1 MKTILLILIFG
12 LGISQSTFAQ
22 EKTGYFS
29 SSKLLAAFPESKTI
43 QAEIEN
49 ISKEK
54 QAVGTSLEDEL
65 KGKIKRYEE
74 EKAKLADVLKETRI
88 DEIKRLEAK
97 IKEYYTAARKEIDE
111 KRQALLK
118 PLYEKIA
125 AAIKVVAKEN
135 KYTEIMDL
143 DVAGQFLLYIDES
156 KNILEVM
163 KKELKLQ

>member
-1 MKTILLILIFG
+1 MKTIVLVLILG
-12 LGISQSTFAQ
+12 LGMSQSTFAQ

-29 SSKLLAAFPESKTI
+29 ASTLLAAFPESKTI

-49 ISKEK
+49 LSKEK
-54 QAVGTSLEDEL
+54 QAVGTSLEGEL
-65 KGKIKRYEE
+65 KSKIKRYEE
-74 EKAKLADVLKETRI
+74 EKATLADVLKETRI

-97 IKEYYTAARKEIDE
+97 IKEYYTGARKEIDE

-118 PLYEKIA
+118 PLYEKIGT
-125 AAIKVVAKEN
+125 AIKVVAKEN

-156 KNILEVM
+156 KNILELM
-163 KKELKLQ
+163 KKQLKLQ